1 MRQRGESMVNI
12 NMLKFKI
19 IEKGWNVEKIAKKI
33 GIDRS
38 TFYRKMNDTGSE
50 FTIREADYIARLLDL
65 NYDEVNEIFFSNFV
79 AYKQQK
85 KK

>member
-1 MRQRGESMVNI
+1 MVNI
-12 NMLKFKI
+12 NMLKVKI
-19 IEKGWNVEKIAKKI
+19 LEKGWNIEKIAKKI

-50 FTIREADYIARLLDL
+50 FTIGEADYIARLLGL

-79 AYKQQK
+79 AYKRRQK
-85 KK
+85 H

>member
-79 AYKQQK
+79 AYKRQK